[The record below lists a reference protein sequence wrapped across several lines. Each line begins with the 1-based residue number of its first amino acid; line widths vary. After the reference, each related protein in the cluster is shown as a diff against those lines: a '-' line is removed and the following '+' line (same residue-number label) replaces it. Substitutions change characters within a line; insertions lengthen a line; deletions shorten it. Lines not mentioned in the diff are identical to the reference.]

1 MDCCGLTNQTKVMA
15 EEDTVDMEG
24 YEKIWSVPRKCT
36 SWEKWRKKIKV
47 ESGAPGFTCKMAI
60 RLI

>member
-36 SWEKWRKKIKV
+36 SWEKWRKKI
-47 ESGAPGFTCKMAI
+47 I
-60 RLI
+60 